1 MSASNKKIEVLNEL
15 WRRGHLSWKL
25 HEGQKDL
32 YNLYTNSKNKINVW
46 LLGRRSGKSFCLS
59 ILAIEQCLKH
69 PNSIVKIVAPTK
81 IQVEQNIRPLIKKII
96 EDCPPDIKPKYVAKD
111 YIYYFPNGSE
121 IQLAGTDGGH
131 AERLRGADSHLAIVD
146 EAGTCQELKNV
157 VNNILLPTTML
168 TKGKVILA
176 STPPSIADHEFLEFI
191 DRSEASGN
199 LVKKPSSCNPMLT
212 EEDLKQLAEDL
223 GGEQSDAYRREV
235 LCEIIK
241 DPKLSVIPEFTPELE
256 VQVIKE
262 NIKPPFFDCYVSMDL
277 GFRDMTALLFAYF
290 DFKNDRVII
299 EDELILNFQD
309 QDVNLPVLIKKTQEK
324 ETMHFLDIK
333 TAEQKKPY
341 LRVSDLNPIVTQEIG
356 RASHYDLVFTNA
368 NKQDKEATIN
378 KIRMML
384 SNHKI
389 YINPRCTTLIRQL
402 RNTRWASNTSNT
414 KKIFSRSG
422 GEHGDALDA
431 LIYLISSINYTKNPY
446 PAFYNM
452 DTRDLF
458 IKNPNGPIQNNNNY
472 IETYKK
478 IFNIKPKE

>member
-1 MSASNKKIEVLNEL
+1 MASQMKTEVLNEL

-32 YNLYTNSKNKINVW
+32 YNLFTNSKNKVNVW
-46 LLGRRSGKSFCLS
+46 LCGRRLGKSYSLS
-59 ILAIEQCLKH
+59 ILAIEQCLKY

-96 EDCPPDIKPKYVAKD
+96 EDCPKDIKPNYNAKD

-131 AERLRGADSHLAIVD
+131 AERLRGADCHLAIVD
-146 EAGTCQELKNV
+146 EAGTCKELKNV
-157 VNNILLPTTML
+157 VNNILLPTTLL

-176 STPPSIADHEFLEFI
+176 STPPAEADHEFLEFI
-191 DRSEASGN
+191 DNAEKNST
-199 LVKKPSSCNPMLT
+199 LVKKPSQSNPMLT
-212 EEDLKQLAEDL
+212 EEDFIQLAESL
-223 GGEQSDAYRREV
+223 GGVQSDSYQREV
-235 LCEIIK
+235 LCIIIK
-241 DPKLSVIPEFTPELE
+241 DPTLSVIPEFTPDLE
-256 VQVIKE
+256 KIIVTE
-262 NIKPPFFDCYVSMDL
+262 HIKPAFLDCYVSMDL

-290 DFKNDRVII
+290 DFKNDKVVI

-309 QDVNLPVLIKKTQEK
+309 SDVNLPVLVQKVKQK
-324 ETMHFLDIK
+324 EMQHFLDIK
-333 TAEQKKPY
+333 TAEQRKPH

-356 RASHYDLVFTNA
+356 RLSHYDVTFTNA

-389 YINPRCTTLIRQL
+389 VINPRCVTLIRQL
-402 RNTRWASNTSNT
+402 RNTRWASNSSNV

-431 LIYLISSINYTKNPY
+431 LIYLIGSINYTKNPY

-452 DTRDLF
+452 DTRDMF
-458 IKNPNGPIQNNNNY
+458 IKNPKALNQNNNNY